1 MSDDPFDIETLDD
14 DISTPETDSSSK
26 PVGTIFASFRNH
38 ELFNVLFKQ
47 SRKITSSVLKYS
59 WLISTST
66 IFVLMPIIFEL
77 KREELVKDMEKLQVN
92 EMLKQGVPAAQLKEM
107 GFTLEPSVLA
117 GDQSL
122 KST

>member
-26 PVGTIFASFRNH
+26 PAGTIFASFRNH
-38 ELFNVLFKQ
+38 ELFNVLLKQ